1 MLRVVDVKFLAR
13 WEAISSRLMRVIS
26 SLELLVLLDD
36 LNSEKGRLS
45 LLDELG
51 AQRDSLFVAVQCLV
65 VLA

>member
-1 MLRVVDVKFLAR
+1 
-13 WEAISSRLMRVIS
+13 MRVIS

-51 AQRDSLFVAVQCLV
+51 TQRDSLFVAVQCLV